1 MNGGEKRAAHGAVLA
16 IDHGTKRTGFAVVD
30 PLRIAAKPLETV
42 ALVGDALLAHVA
54 KLCDE
59 RTVAVF
65 LVGLPL
71 DAQGKD
77 GGRAAEVR
85 AFAASLAARFPA
97 IEVVFH
103 DERLTSKEA
112 DLRLVEAGH
121 TGRDRKERRDAWA
134 ALVLLQDWLES
145 GEPRR

>member
-1 MNGGEKRAAHGAVLA
+1 M
-16 IDHGTKRTGFAVVD
+16 
-30 PLRIAAKPLETV
+30 RIAARALEV
-42 ALVGDALLAHVA
+42 VELPEQGLLARIAELCEERVVA
-54 KLCDE
+54 
-59 RTVAVF
+59 TF

-77 GGRAAEVR
+77 GGRAASVR
-85 AFAASLAARFPA
+85 AFATRLSTRFPGV
-97 IEVVFH
+97 EVVFH

-121 TGRDRKERRDAWA
+121 AGRARKERRDAWA

-145 GEPRR
+145 GEPR

>member
-1 MNGGEKRAAHGAVLA
+1 MTPPSRGAVLA
-16 IDHGTKRTGFAVVD
+16 IDHGERRTGLAVVD
-30 PLRIAAKPLETV
+30 PLRIAARALEV
-42 ALVGDALLAHVA
+42 VEAPEDGLLRRIAQ
-54 KLCDE
+54 LCEE
-59 RTVAVF
+59 RVVSTF

-77 GGRAAEVR
+77 GGRAASVR
-85 AFAASLAARFPA
+85 AFAARLSARFPGV
-97 IEVVFH
+97 ELVFH

-121 TGRDRKERRDAWA
+121 AGRARKERRDAWA

-145 GEPRR
+145 GEPR

>member
-1 MNGGEKRAAHGAVLA
+1 MRGGVLS

-30 PLRIAAKPLETV
+30 PLRIASRPLETV
-42 ALVGDALLAHVA
+42 TATGEALYAHMR

-59 RTVAVF
+59 RSIAIF

-85 AFAASLAARFPA
+85 AFAEGLRTRFPA
-97 IEVVFH
+97 VEVVFH

-112 DLRLVEAGH
+112 DVRLVEAGH

-145 GEPRR
+145 GEPR

>member
-1 MNGGEKRAAHGAVLA
+1 MRGGVLS

-30 PLRIAAKPLETV
+30 PLRIAARPLETV
-42 ALVGDALLAHVA
+42 TATGEALYAHMR

-59 RTVAVF
+59 RSIAVF

-71 DAQGKD
+71 DAHGRD

-85 AFAASLAARFPA
+85 AFADGLRTRFPGV
-97 IEVVFH
+97 EVIFH

-112 DLRLVEAGH
+112 DVRLVEAGH

-145 GEPRR
+145 GEPR